1 MPKVWVELRKP
12 TSGDG
17 ASRTTAVGSLLSPT
31 SARTRGGAVFQKL
44 VRTVDEG
51 EESPLKKLSS
61 EVEKCC
67 YQHSEPFHRGSQ
79 ANKNPDNLSC

>member
-1 MPKVWVELRKP
+1 MELKKP

-17 ASRTTAVGSLLSPT
+17 ASRTTAVGSLLSPM
-31 SARTRGGAVFQKL
+31 SAGTRGGAVSQNP
-44 VRTVDEG
+44 VRTIDEG
-51 EESPLKKLSS
+51 EESPLKKLSP

-67 YQHSEPFHRGSQ
+67 YQHSEPFQRGSQ